1 MHETTTNCFIC
12 GIDKNT
18 FDRAADN
25 IAAGFRRHIVE
36 DHSMWNYM
44 RFIIY
49 IWEQDQDD
57 DDGLEFYVRA
67 CLERDD
73 LTWFPI
79 NQAQCLKDSTALVKD
94 KDEIMADA
102 VSDIESRISFMKN
115 MSSDRLHKVD
125 KTVQGM
131 VEKVKNVVQV
141 ATGPGKRNSFRNSV
155 NKLRES
161 QSRKNSASDI
171 FASAIAQAREEATSA
186 GDPLS
191 SGKGS
196 SSVEL

>member
-1 MHETTTNCFIC
+1 M
-12 GIDKNT
+12 
-18 FDRAADN
+18 
-25 IAAGFRRHIVE
+25 AAGFRRHIVE

-67 CLERDD
+67 CLERED

-94 KDEIMADA
+94 KDAIMADA
-102 VSDIESRISFMKN
+102 VSDIESRIAFMKN
-115 MSSDRLHKVD
+115 MSSERLHKVE

-131 VEKVKNVVQV
+131 VEKVKTVTQA

-155 NKLRES
+155 NKVRQS
-161 QSRKNSASDI
+161 QSRKNSASNDI
-171 FASAIAQAREEATSA
+171 FASAIAQARQEAGSA
-186 GDPLS
+186 GDPF
-191 SGKGS
+191 SGDKGGQ